1 MFFGGPGGIPFG
13 MDDGGMPGGMG
24 GMGRQREPADTTAL
38 YEVLGVPKSASA
50 TEIKKAFRK
59 LALKKHPDKGG
70 DPEEFKKI
78 QAAYEVLGDEEKR
91 EKYDKYGLEGLEAGD
106 MPEGGMDVFD
116 LFFGGGRRRRGGG
129 GGKRKAEDTV

>member
-70 DPEEFKKI
+70 VPEEFKKI
-78 QAAYEVLGDEEKR
+78 QAAYEVLGD
-91 EKYDKYGLEGLEAGD
+91 D
-106 MPEGGMDVFD
+106 GGAQ
-116 LFFGGGRRRRGGG
+116 GGGANARRALHDGAGAASLRRRPALPRYHQP
-129 GGKRKAEDTV
+129 RREHADPRRARRDP